1 MVRITATAQQA
12 AQVGQSD
19 QVELELPDGRRLFF
33 EAPRE
38 RMPADVLDGLIAAVD
53 KAAAEGRDPRSLPTT
68 QEVLDRLRAGGQA
81 S

>member
-12 AQVGQSD
+12 AEVGQSAR
-19 QVELELPDGRRLFF
+19 VELELPDDRRLFF

-38 RMPADVLDGLIAAVD
+38 RMPEDVLDGLIAAVD

-68 QEVLDRLRAGGQA
+68 REVLNRCRA
-81 S
+81 